1 MLLSDP
7 TGNLQKKNLKGKIKA
22 KKDIPSIWQF
32 FWEIKIENSDFAD
45 FQPYPDI
52 FAKLPDFLG
61 SMPD

>member
-1 MLLSDP
+1 MNAAQQEICKKKSQRRNKGEKKYP
-7 TGNLQKKNLKGKIKA
+7 FNLT
-22 KKDIPSIWQF
+22 F
-32 FWEIKIENSDFAD
+32 FWEIKIENSDIAD